1 MGPLGELLLSVVKS
15 YPGMFLNPVLV
26 VVYLIV
32 LVLVAVQYGKIQSI
46 EERVYGKAKNKAVY
60 QTALSIGYGLFGG
73 LLVSILLVLVGV
85 SVNDAGLGY
94 LLPIALALFL
104 FSPRFLCFSYSGA
117 LVSLSYLVF
126 GWPEVNVA
134 AMMALVA
141 CLHAAE
147 ALLIRLSGMSCAT
160 PLYLA
165 GGERGV
171 LGGFSLQRFWP
182 IPLIA
187 LTVVRVPDVTGMEGL
202 IHLPDW
208 WPLIA
213 AAKAPGAGVPI
224 FAMVPLV
231 AALGYGDISLAKAPR
246 EKAKSTSRALGF
258 FSLLLLLFSMAASRW
273 SGFAWA
279 AALFAPIAHEVVI
292 RVGARE
298 EMAGPPHYR
307 EVPDGVMVLDVIEGS
322 PAEKARIKSGDV
334 ILSVRDVPVRTREDL
349 QMHLK
354 EPGNAR
360 IVVRDYGGIA
370 VRETVIS
377 REEEPIGVITVPQL
391 GDQPIASAGS
401 AGPLGNLFK
410 GLFNRLMG

>member
-15 YPGMFLNPVLV
+15 YPGIFLNPVVDVLYLV
-26 VVYLIV
+26 VLG
-32 LVLVAVQYGKIQSI
+32 LVAAQYGKVQSI

-60 QTALSIGYGLFGG
+60 QTAVSIAYGLFGG
-73 LLVSILLVLVGV
+73 LLASILLVLVGV

-94 LLPIALALFL
+94 LLPIALVLFL

-147 ALLIRLSGMSCAT
+147 SLLIRLSGSTCAT

-165 GGERGV
+165 DGESGV

-182 IPLIA
+182 IPLIV
-187 LTVVRVPDVTGMEGL
+187 LTVVKVPDLTGMEGL

-208 WPLIA
+208 WPLITA
-213 AAKAPGAGVPI
+213 AEAPGVGVPV

-231 AALGYGDISLAKAPR
+231 AALGYGDLSLAKSPP
-246 EKAKSTSRALGF
+246 EKAKSTSRALAL
-258 FSLLLLLFSMAASRW
+258 FSFILLLFSMAASRW
-273 SGFAWA
+273 SGFTWV

-298 EMAGPPHYR
+298 EMAAPPHYR
-307 EVPDGVMVLDVIEGS
+307 AAADGVMVLDVIEGS
-322 PAEKARIKSGDV
+322 PSQRARLKSGDV
-334 ILSVRDVPVRTREDL
+334 IVSVRGSPVRTREDL
-349 QMHLK
+349 QLVLR
-354 EPGNAR
+354 EPGPAQLV
-360 IVVRDYGGIA
+360 IRDYA
-370 VRETVIS
+370 RRTMREVVIP
-377 REEEPIGVITVPQL
+377 RENEPIGVITVPQL
-391 GDQPIASAGS
+391 GDQPMASTGS
-401 AGPLGNLFK
+401 AGPLGNLLK
-410 GLFNRLMG
+410 GLLRRYMS